1 MKHDIR
7 FCTTSDGASIAYA
20 TAGSGPPLLMP
31 ASWLSHLEHQWKSL
45 VWKPWLDAL
54 TQNFTL
60 IRYDS
65 RGCGLSD
72 RDTRHLSFDGWM
84 RDISAVADAAGFDRF
99 DMLGVCWGTPIAI
112 EYTANNPERV
122 RRLVL
127 YGGYAEGRLRGARAM
142 DADQAR
148 ILLDMT
154 RLGWGQSAHA
164 FCRVWGNFFQ
174 PGGTLAHYHSW
185 SEQQSLST
193 SPETAARLLEIGW
206 NTDVRDAARQV
217 KCPTLA
223 LHVDRDAVVPIE
235 VGREMASLIPGCR
248 FVQFEGENHMPLATE
263 PAWPRI
269 TAEIEAFLKPTE
281 EVPAQRRTTLSL
293 DDLTAR
299 ERDVLHAIARG
310 LDNGEIAA
318 DLGMSEKT
326 VRNHVTRLLDKIGAE
341 HRYQAIVRAREAGFG
356 LQDPASAPLTGTSVP
371 SAD

>member
-1 MKHDIR
+1 MKQDVR
-7 FCTTSDGASIAYA
+7 FCTTSDGVRIAYA
-20 TAGSGPPLLMP
+20 LTGRGPPLLMP

-54 TQNFTL
+54 TQNYTL

-72 RDTRHLSFDGWM
+72 RDCQSLSFEGWM
-84 RDISAVADAAGFDRF
+84 RDIRAVAGAAGFAQF
-99 DMLGVCWGTPIAI
+99 DMLAICWGSPIAI
-112 EYTANNPERV
+112 EYAANNPERV

-127 YGGYAEGRLRGARAM
+127 YGGYAEGRLHGTRPL

-148 ILLDMT
+148 VMLNMT
-154 RLGWGQSAHA
+154 RLGWGQPDHA
-164 FCRVWGNFFQ
+164 FCRVWGSYFQ
-174 PGGTLAHYHSW
+174 PGGTLAHYRSW
-185 SEQQSLST
+185 SEQQALST
-193 SPETAARLLEIGW
+193 SSDTAARLLEIGW
-206 NTDVRDAARQV
+206 ATDVRDAARRV

-223 LHVDRDAVVPIE
+223 LHLDRDAVVPIE
-235 VGREMASLIPGCR
+235 VGRDMACLIPGCR
-248 FVQFEGENHMPLATE
+248 FVQLAGENHMPLVTD
-263 PAWPRI
+263 PAWPKI
-269 TAEIEAFLKPTE
+269 VEEIDAFLR
-281 EVPAQRRTTLSL
+281 PAEQDQARPRAALSL

-318 DLGMSEKT
+318 TLGMSEKT

-356 LQDPASAPLTGTSVP
+356 LNDPASAP
-371 SAD
+371 